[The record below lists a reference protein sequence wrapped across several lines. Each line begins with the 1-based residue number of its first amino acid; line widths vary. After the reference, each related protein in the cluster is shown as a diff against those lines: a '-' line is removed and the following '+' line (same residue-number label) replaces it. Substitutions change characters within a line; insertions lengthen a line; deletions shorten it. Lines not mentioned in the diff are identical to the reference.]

1 MSLSKEGKRITSKVA
16 SKIVQ
21 EAIRE
26 RDETLSKLSGSTSK
40 KDDLVGGLVRIV
52 AAGIGFVS
60 EASHYRREKKK
71 KSGDEES
78 LHQPQQPDNTPAPE
92 QVNEAIWAIDDAGQ
106 EAATNQADSPSP
118 KEPSNL
124 AEAFLKRH
132 PRQHDVDSDK
142 RLTLPVI
149 LVQRRP
155 KTRTRGFV
163 PGYAP
168 ILADVGI
175 DQETFLDFINT
186 FNKALE
192 PNPYLYALN
201 LAGFVDV
208 AFPDPMMM
216 LLGVG
221 IDIATDAA
229 MEAQSR
235 FRSNKFLDRVN
246 EELFIPRGL
255 VCLVVTW
262 KPDVDDDEFI
272 TEVDFDGK
280 ATKPRPETSLVQVV
294 REVITKK
301 ISSEEGMRSI
311 QEQTDRM
318 MKPYSSAF
326 HWEEPAPLIFPALD
340 KTGSDQNKVG
350 DEKKK
355 NTADRAEKWLD
366 EYMDRRAQAKWI
378 EKNPDVPMT
387 SLLPKPEFRSRYA
400 DPNHPASSGDIVAFV
415 TGRRWEH
422 GSVKTADGESDHD
435 KAETARDA
443 NDEMPEPTKAREK
456 SRSSKGGTSKTQAGG
471 LMSLFQKDVLYL
483 VIVNLPS
490 QELMVRDSDIEVS
503 FLIAAVD
510 AVTKAVFMAWCGIV
524 AWRTIYILLF
534 TRGTTL
540 KEISSI
546 AYPLP
551 SSFNTFCFSRCR
563 PLSFALVIIIS
574 LSFPVQYF
582 SIPLLHGSIAWTP
595 TQFQG
600 EENSLQIPTTG
611 ESRAWD
617 EYNEWDEICEGLVLR
632 SASLGLTPSADSF
645 HRDDGAA
652 RRAMV
657 NYTGILVNSTIKM
670 VKFPYFIVDKV
681 GWIEDPAKQV
691 PEKLIAAL
699 QDDKLGRLN
708 ISGPGNVMTRSTVGN
723 MAVLQDYAWNPAPVL
738 SSAPNTASESK
749 YAFPRQEDQNATHEL
764 YVAVMVEKRG

>member
-26 RDETLSKLSGSTSK
+26 RDETLKKLSGSTSK
-40 KDDLVGGLVRIV
+40 KDDLVGGLVRIA

-71 KSGDEES
+71 SGGEEC
-78 LHQPQQPDNTPAPE
+78 LHQPQQPDDAPAPE
-92 QVNEAIWAIDDAGQ
+92 QMNEAIWAIDDVEQ

-118 KEPSNL
+118 KEQSNL

-155 KTRTRGFV
+155 KARARGFV

-192 PNPYLYALN
+192 PNPYLYAIN
-201 LAGFVDV
+201 LAGFADI
-208 AFPDPMMM
+208 AYPEPIMM

-221 IDIATDAA
+221 IGIATDAA

-262 KPDVDDDEFI
+262 KPDIDDDGFI

-280 ATKPRPETSLVQVV
+280 ATKPRPETSLVQVM

-301 ISSEEGMRSI
+301 ISSEEGMRNI
-311 QEQTDRM
+311 QEQTERM
-318 MKPYSSAF
+318 MKPFSSTF
-326 HWEEPAPLIFPALD
+326 HWDEPAPLIFPALD
-340 KTGSDQNKVG
+340 KTGSDQLKTG

-355 NTADRAEKWLD
+355 KNAADRAEKWLD

-378 EKNPDVPMT
+378 EKNPEVPMT

-422 GSVKTADGESDHD
+422 GSVKTADGESSNDR
-435 KAETARDA
+435 AETRRDE
-443 NDEMPEPTKAREK
+443 NEETLEPAEPKDK
-456 SRSSKGGTSKTQAGG
+456 SGSSKGDTSKTQAGG
-471 LMSLFQKDVLYL
+471 LRSLLQKDVLYL
-483 VIVNLPS
+483 VILNLPS
-490 QELMVRDSDIEVS
+490 QALTVIDS
-503 FLIAAVD
+503 
-510 AVTKAVFMAWCGIV
+510 
-524 AWRTIYILLF
+524 
-534 TRGTTL
+534 
-540 KEISSI
+540 
-546 AYPLP
+546 
-551 SSFNTFCFSRCR
+551 N
-563 PLSFALVIIIS
+563 
-574 LSFPVQYF
+574 
-582 SIPLLHGSIAWTP
+582 
-595 TQFQG
+595 
-600 EENSLQIPTTG
+600 
-611 ESRAWD
+611 
-617 EYNEWDEICEGLVLR
+617 
-632 SASLGLTPSADSF
+632 SAS
-645 HRDDGAA
+645 
-652 RRAMV
+652 
-657 NYTGILVNSTIKM
+657 
-670 VKFPYFIVDKV
+670 
-681 GWIEDPAKQV
+681 
-691 PEKLIAAL
+691 
-699 QDDKLGRLN
+699 
-708 ISGPGNVMTRSTVGN
+708 
-723 MAVLQDYAWNPAPVL
+723 
-738 SSAPNTASESK
+738 
-749 YAFPRQEDQNATHEL
+749 
-764 YVAVMVEKRG
+764 